1 MQVNIPFVDAMGIIY
16 QKTRCLLGWS
26 WCSNCSSGCY
36 IWLDMDHVVEHE
48 KSLICS
54 NPFTMST
61 HVPTFCMKW
70 SSFTCNFDFQ
80 DWSGCF
86 IWPTFPTYTIVHR
99 KKSVNPKK
107 HQKKLSSY
115 TSLDTPY
122 TRTSTPPINKS
133 PTGSF
138 LLVRMDGFF
147 RSRSCTSCRCGL
159 WNFWGWGPTTSWR
172 CRDGG
177 KMAPSW
183 VIYSPIFGWLNMVK
197 ST

>member
-1 MQVNIPFVDAMGIIY
+1 MGIKY

-54 NPFTMST
+54 NPLTMSP

-86 IWPTFPTYTIVHR
+86 IGVTFPTYTIVHR

-107 HQKKLSSY
+107 HPKKTFFLHKSRYTIYTHIHPTHQQISHGFLFAGPHGRILPQSIMYLLSLW
-115 TSLDTPY
+115 TLKFLRM
-122 TRTSTPPINKS
+122 RTNN
-133 PTGSF
+133 
-138 LLVRMDGFF
+138 L
-147 RSRSCTSCRCGL
+147 
-159 WNFWGWGPTTSWR
+159 
-172 CRDGG
+172 
-177 KMAPSW
+177 MAPSGWGKNGAVMGDLLTYLW
-183 VIYSPIFGWLNMVK
+183 VIKHG
-197 ST
+197 